1 MHVTFLAS
9 CEIWFIKLKIKFMR
23 NSVPAHVCMCSHVI
37 SLSLSLSHTHTH
49 THTHTYFRYPKVFQD
64 KIKADAFFS
73 GISHYH
79 RGLLF
84 VM

>member
-23 NSVPAHVCMCSHVI
+23 NSVPAHVYMCPHVL
-37 SLSLSLSHTHTH
+37 SLSLSLTHTH
-49 THTHTYFRYPKVFQD
+49 THFRYPKVFQD

-73 GISHYH
+73 GVSHYH